1 MLSKSAI
8 HSVLQTYPHLNR
20 MDEYHL
26 RKRLSWCPYDAIS
39 ELLPNKGIHLDI
51 GCGYGHFLVY
61 LAQIK
66 PKLALIGCDPDRRK
80 IGIAKTSA
88 PARDGRILFGD
99 IPCDNIDNMRGTLTS
114 ISLLDVLY
122 LLPRDVQHGLL
133 VWAFSRLARGGV
145 LVIKAIDIEQGLRSK
160 LAVWQE
166 FLMVA
171 VLQRTLSSGTWAG
184 GQPLAHY
191 EAELQA
197 LGFEVRSSRFRDT
210 RGPAM
215 LICARKFGA

>member
-8 HSVLQTYPHLNR
+8 HSVLQAYPHLNR

-26 RKRLSWCPYDAIS
+26 GKRLSWCPYDEIS
-39 ELLPNKGIHLDI
+39 ELLPDKGIHLDI

-80 IGIAKTSA
+80 IGIAKTSS
-88 PARDGRILFGD
+88 PARDGRILF
-99 IPCDNIDNMRGTLTS
+99 CENIDNMTGTLTS

-122 LLPRDVQHGLL
+122 LLPRDVQHRLL
-133 VWAFSRLARGGV
+133 VWVFSRLARSGL
-145 LVIKAIDIEQGLRSK
+145 LVIKAIDIEQGLRSR

-171 VLQRTLSSGTWAG
+171 VLQRTLSSGTWAA

-191 EAELQA
+191 AAELQA
-197 LGFEVRSSRFRDT
+197 LGFEVSSSRFRDT
-210 RGPAM
+210 RRPAM
-215 LICARKFGA
+215 LICARNFGA